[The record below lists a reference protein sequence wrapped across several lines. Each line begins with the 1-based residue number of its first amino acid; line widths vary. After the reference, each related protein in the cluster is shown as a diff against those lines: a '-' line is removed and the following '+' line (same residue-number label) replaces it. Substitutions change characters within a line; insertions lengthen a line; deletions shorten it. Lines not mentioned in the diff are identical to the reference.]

1 MIKCDICGIEVG
13 NILNE
18 LRICAA
24 CGCKFCHGCASLD
37 IDLCDYC
44 VEHAHNS
51 QSELYDN

>member
-1 MIKCDICGIEVG
+1 MIKCDICGIEVE